1 MIIIIIM
8 LYMCVYLCIYV
19 YSCVCR
25 YVCISMACE
34 GFFAEKTKKK
44 LFVICIL

>member
-1 MIIIIIM
+1 MI

-34 GFFAEKTKKK
+34 GFFVEKKYIRHMHIVK
-44 LFVICIL
+44 FV